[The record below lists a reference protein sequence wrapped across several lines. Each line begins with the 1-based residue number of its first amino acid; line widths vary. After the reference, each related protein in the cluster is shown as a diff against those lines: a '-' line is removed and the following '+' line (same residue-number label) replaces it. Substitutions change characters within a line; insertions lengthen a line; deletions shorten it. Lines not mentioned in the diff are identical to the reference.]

1 MTTKEQVLEAV
12 EQNHIWINAF
22 SLAEPNDE
30 TARQIGYTVIR
41 WLEERENLL
50 PKYNGDIGG
59 ETEAVQEA
67 LDRMATL
74 TPVLYMSVNAS

>member
-22 SLAEPNDE
+22 SLAEPTDE
-30 TARQIGYTVIR
+30 IARQIGYTVIR
-41 WLEERENLL
+41 WLEDRESLL
-50 PKYNGDIGG
+50 PKYNGDISGG
-59 ETEAVQEA
+59 SEAVQEA